1 MRKITL
7 PIIAFMTI
15 VGIYSCSSSDSPTIG
30 TSSPV
35 IGQTDSQTQQTVKFS
50 ASSSTVKVLTILSKA
65 YQEKDPTIKIES
77 FSDTQ
82 SSGAI
87 ASLKNN
93 IVDIAGSSN
102 KLKPED
108 ENGKIQYREL
118 AQDLLIVATHN
129 SVKDVTNLST
139 AQLRSIYKGDI
150 TNWKELGGPNAEIVL
165 LDRPEDESAK
175 KLLRKYYLKKDK
187 TTAKAIILQKEGDMI
202 NTIKST
208 PFAIGAFSM
217 AASVNEQ
224 LPVNPLSL
232 DDIAPTAE
240 NLTDGKYQ
248 MSRHLWI
255 LWHKTP
261 KPSTQK
267 LIDFMFSPEGSQI
280 LKEKGFIIITHH
292 IHD

>member
-15 VGIYSCSSSDSPTIG
+15 VGIYSCSSSDSQTTG

-50 ASSSTVKVLTILSKA
+50 ASSSSVKVLTILSKA
-65 YQEKDPTIKIES
+65 YQAKDPTIKMES
-77 FSDTQ
+77 LSDTQ

-87 ASLKNN
+87 AALKNN

-175 KLLRKYYLKKDK
+175 KLLRKYYLEKDK

-224 LPVNPLSL
+224 LPVNLLSL
-232 DDIAPTAE
+232 NDIAPTAK

-248 MSRHLWI
+248 MTRHLGI
-255 LWHKTP
+255 V
-261 KPSTQK
+261 
-267 LIDFMFSPEGSQI
+267 
-280 LKEKGFIIITHH
+280 
-292 IHD
+292 